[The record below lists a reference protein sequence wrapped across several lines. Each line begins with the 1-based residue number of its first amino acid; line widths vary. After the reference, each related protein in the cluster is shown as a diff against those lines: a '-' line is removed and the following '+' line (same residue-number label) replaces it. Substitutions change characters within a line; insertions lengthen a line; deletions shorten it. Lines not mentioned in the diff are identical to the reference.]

1 MNKVLIKIFILCLL
15 ISYAVI
21 DLQAQSNWVEWK
33 EDISEAE
40 DISKWQEQYES
51 LSELAEHP
59 FNINTITREQL
70 EQLPFLSDKM
80 IENILYY
87 IYKYG
92 PMVSK
97 KELLGVEGMDWQTR
111 KFLEDFIYIG
121 KSDKE
126 EDKFYWKDVLKHNK
140 QELLTR
146 VDIPLYMKSGY
157 AGYDKETLEKYPN
170 RKYYGDPVYHNL
182 RYRFQFRNQLYM
194 GFTAEKD
201 AGEPFF
207 SKYNKK
213 GYDFYA
219 AYVFLQDVD
228 KLKALA
234 IGNYRVDFGYG
245 LVINT
250 GGFSLG
256 KSGLSGSMNRFG
268 KGISKYSSTGESN
281 YLQGIAATYTLK
293 KRWTLSAF
301 YSFRKQDARIEGV
314 FIRSLKTDG
323 YHRLKKDMEK
333 KNTINNQLVGSNL
346 SYNGKLFELGLTGV
360 YTVFNKVLNP
370 DFRPYNLYYP
380 RGRYFFNVGMNYKI
394 FFHKFIF
401 SGETAFDK
409 SGKVA
414 TLNMLS
420 YSPAVHTSFLL
431 INRYYDKKYQAIYA
445 DAFGENSKLQN
456 ETGIYIGLES
466 SFFSKLKIA
475 CYGDFFH
482 FFYRRYQVDKDHT
495 SGFDGLCQLSYS
507 PINSL
512 VMLIKYSYKNKA
524 KNYTSADEKKYVLP
538 YIRQRLHYQLSYKP
552 CEKFWLKTATEYVHT
567 AYKSGLSSNGG
578 FINGTLGT
586 SLSFV
591 PVQILCSGAW
601 FRTQSYDS
609 RVYMYEPGLL
619 YAFSIPSFY
628 GRGSRWSVN
637 LKYSYKNRLIIQGK
651 WGLTYYKDR
660 DRISSGTEE
669 IQGNRKSDIQLQLKV
684 KW

>member
-1 MNKVLIKIFILCLL
+1 M
-15 ISYAVI
+15 
-21 DLQAQSNWVEWK
+21 
-33 EDISEAE
+33 
-40 DISKWQEQYES
+40 
-51 LSELAEHP
+51 
-59 FNINTITREQL
+59 
-70 EQLPFLSDKM
+70 
-80 IENILYY
+80 
-87 IYKYG
+87 
-92 PMVSK
+92 
-97 KELLGVEGMDWQTR
+97 
-111 KFLEDFIYIG
+111 
-121 KSDKE
+121 
-126 EDKFYWKDVLKHNK
+126 
-140 QELLTR
+140 
-146 VDIPLYMKSGY
+146 
-157 AGYDKETLEKYPN
+157 
-170 RKYYGDPVYHNL
+170 
-182 RYRFQFRNQLYM
+182 
-194 GFTAEKD
+194 
-201 AGEPFF
+201 
-207 SKYNKK
+207 
-213 GYDFYA
+213 
-219 AYVFLQDVD
+219 
-228 KLKALA
+228 A
-234 IGNYRVDFGYG
+234 IGNYRVNFGYG

-268 KGISKYSSTGESN
+268 KGIFKYSSTGESN

-431 INRYYDKKYQAIYA
+431 INRYYDKKYQTIYA

-456 ETGIYIGLES
+456 EMGIYIGLES

-512 VMLIKYSYKNKA
+512 AMLIKYSYKNKA

-669 IQGNRKSDIQLQLKV
+669 IQGNRKSDIQLQLKM

>member
-1 MNKVLIKIFILCLL
+1 
-15 ISYAVI
+15 
-21 DLQAQSNWVEWK
+21 
-33 EDISEAE
+33 
-40 DISKWQEQYES
+40 
-51 LSELAEHP
+51 
-59 FNINTITREQL
+59 
-70 EQLPFLSDKM
+70 M

-157 AGYDKETLEKYPN
+157 ADYDRETLEKYPN

-219 AYVFLQDVD
+219 AYVFLQDID

-234 IGNYRVDFGYG
+234 IGNYRVNFGYG

-301 YSFRKQDARIEGV
+301 YSFRKQDARVESL

-394 FFHKFIF
+394 FFHQFIF
-401 SGETAFDK
+401 RR
-409 SGKVA
+409 
-414 TLNMLS
+414 
-420 YSPAVHTSFLL
+420 
-431 INRYYDKKYQAIYA
+431 NR
-445 DAFGENSKLQN
+445 
-456 ETGIYIGLES
+456 
-466 SFFSKLKIA
+466 
-475 CYGDFFH
+475 
-482 FFYRRYQVDKDHT
+482 
-495 SGFDGLCQLSYS
+495 
-507 PINSL
+507 
-512 VMLIKYSYKNKA
+512 
-524 KNYTSADEKKYVLP
+524 
-538 YIRQRLHYQLSYKP
+538 
-552 CEKFWLKTATEYVHT
+552 
-567 AYKSGLSSNGG
+567 
-578 FINGTLGT
+578 
-586 SLSFV
+586 
-591 PVQILCSGAW
+591 
-601 FRTQSYDS
+601 FR
-609 RVYMYEPGLL
+609 
-619 YAFSIPSFY
+619 
-628 GRGSRWSVN
+628 
-637 LKYSYKNRLIIQGK
+637 
-651 WGLTYYKDR
+651 
-660 DRISSGTEE
+660 
-669 IQGNRKSDIQLQLKV
+669 
-684 KW
+684 